1 MEEYDTFIYI
11 NLRDYIQALGLFLI
25 KSKMKIHLN
34 DIDKVEEEPIKQPIK
49 NTKSKQ
55 LKNQKNGK
63 KKSKARVIANRT
75 MHTVIF

>member
-1 MEEYDTFIYI
+1 
-11 NLRDYIQALGLFLI
+11 
-25 KSKMKIHLN
+25 MKIHLN